1 MLSSPEYRSKIFVPS
16 LANSLFLVLFLTLA
30 LSRGAFLLSDADTG
44 WHIRAG
50 EFMWDTFSILRHDI
64 FSSATPPP
72 SWMNHQWLSEVVM
85 ALVHKSF
92 GLTGIVIFFALL
104 ISLAYSM
111 LFKLLQK
118 ERGNILIV
126 VFTILLTIASSV
138 FHWLARPHIF
148 SLLFLVISCSLLEA
162 FQYRHRNYLYVSPFL
177 MLFWTNMHGGF
188 ISGFI
193 LIFIYLLGNLIK
205 FIACRDEAKAF
216 YKQKTKV
223 LTLTMVACLLASLIN
238 PYGIN
243 TLTYPI
249 QLISD
254 EFVMNHISEF
264 QSPNFHN
271 PLLLPFECYLLFMI
285 LLIGISKKN
294 LNVIE
299 ILLVVAFT
307 HMALYSQ
314 RFIPLFC
321 IVIAPLL
328 VRQTDW
334 ILNQIGNRFVD
345 VFQKKSNDIRSL
357 DASTRGYLWF
367 FVGIL
372 VMVTGVLTNRIEY
385 KFDENEKP
393 VAAVNVLKRVPIK
406 GNMFN
411 DDAFGGY
418 LIYSAFPQYKVFIDS
433 RVDMYG
439 VDRLKDY
446 LNLVYFKPG
455 WEDVVEKYHINWVI
469 FNADSILSRYLMER
483 NDWKLVYSDK
493 VATIFVRNI
502 LENQDILKRYGDLKT
517 VLREKR

>member
-1 MLSSPEYRSKIFVPS
+1 
-16 LANSLFLVLFLTLA
+16 
-30 LSRGAFLLSDADTG
+30 
-44 WHIRAG
+44 
-50 EFMWDTFSILRHDI
+50 MWDTFSIPSHDI

-72 SWMNHQWLSEVVM
+72 YWVNHQWLSEVVM

-92 GLTGIVIFFALL
+92 GLTGVVIFFAFL
-104 ISLAYSM
+104 ISSVYAL

-118 ERGNILIV
+118 NRGNIIIV
-126 VFTILLTIASSV
+126 VFTILLAIASSV

-148 SLLFLVISCSLLEA
+148 SLLFLVISCALLEA
-162 FQYRHRNYLYVSPFL
+162 FQYRHRNYLYVFPPL

-193 LIFIYLLGNLIK
+193 LIFVYLLGNLVNIV
-205 FIACRDEAKAF
+205 ACHDETKPI
-216 YKQKTKV
+216 YKQKTKA
-223 LTLTMVACLLASLIN
+223 LTLTMFACLLTSLIN

-243 TLTYPI
+243 TLTNPI
-249 QLISD
+249 QLISNQ
-254 EFVMNHISEF
+254 FIMNHISEF
-264 QSPNFHN
+264 QPPNFHN
-271 PLLLPFECYLLFMI
+271 PLLLPFECYVLVMII
-285 LLIGISKKN
+285 LLGISRKN
-294 LNVIE
+294 LTVVE
-299 ILLVVAFT
+299 ILLVIGFT

-321 IVIAPLL
+321 IVVAPLL

-334 ILNQIGNRFVD
+334 ILKRMVNRFID
-345 VFQKKSNDIRSL
+345 VFQKKSNDIYSL
-357 DASTRGYLWF
+357 DASARGYLWF
-367 FVGIL
+367 VVAVLI
-372 VMVTGVLTNRIEY
+372 VAMGVLTNRIEY

-393 VAAVNVLKRVPIK
+393 VAAVNVLKKVPIK

-455 WEDVVEKYHINWVI
+455 WEAVVKKYHINWVI

-493 VATIFVRNI
+493 VAAIFVRNI
-502 LENQDILKRYGDLKT
+502 LENQDILKRYGDLKM
-517 VLREKR
+517 VH